1 MAFDRVAG
9 TVTEDTDPGIQ
20 PADILFVCRIAS
32 RFHIGLPRRPGFSVD
47 QLLPFSK
54 FLIQSPLDPVHQI
67 RIQQP
72 HQVEPETVH
81 MVFFRP
87 VQHGFQNILSAHG
100 PFTGNIISAVRAV
113 APGAVLLFPVII
125 SRHRP
130 FQPGILLIRMIIDH
144 IHDHTKTIP
153 VEMLDHFLELPDPHF
168 PMVWI

>member
-1 MAFDRVAG
+1 MWVRSKKAWLTVKRMAFDRVAG
-9 TVTEDTDPGIQ
+9 TVTEDTNPGIQ
-20 PADILFVCRIAS
+20 PADIRFVCRIAS

-47 QLLPFSK
+47 QLLPFPK

-100 PFTGNIISAVRAV
+100 PLTGNIISAVGAV
-113 APGAVLLFPVII
+113 APGAILVQLPFRRI
-125 SRHRP
+125 S
-130 FQPGILLIRMIIDH
+130 
-144 IHDHTKTIP
+144 
-153 VEMLDHFLELPDPHF
+153 
-168 PMVWI
+168 